1 MLISTITGAYLYV
14 ALFSTVTCVII
25 YCSRN
30 SFLLFLLLFIG
41 YSFTITAVI
50 PLPLDL
56 LFLYYYSCYSYE
68 HTLASHIKNLLT
80 FVSYSVPEY
89 NELPF
94 SIFQKEYI

>member
-1 MLISTITGAYLYV
+1 MLRCSLLLHV
-14 ALFSTVTCVII
+14 LLSTVPEILFCCFCCYSSITAVIL
-25 YCSRN
+25 YYY
-30 SFLLFLLLFIG
+30 IG

-80 FVSYSVPEY
+80 FVS
-89 NELPF
+89 
-94 SIFQKEYI
+94 